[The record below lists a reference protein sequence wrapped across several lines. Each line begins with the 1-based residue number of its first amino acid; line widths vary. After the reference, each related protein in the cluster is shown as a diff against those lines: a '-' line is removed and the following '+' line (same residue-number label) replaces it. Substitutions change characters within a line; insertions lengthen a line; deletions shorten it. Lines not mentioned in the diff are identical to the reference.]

1 MNEYLVVKILDYQ
14 SVALPSTLVYGCVEL
29 RSYKSDS
36 EKETEILKKSASLN
50 KFYFD
55 KYVHCARISTVVHAE
70 NINAASDTADNL
82 FSDIL
87 DLKSIEFAISNFK
100 TSDIGFVKNLHSGDT
115 HPITAQELPAS
126 MMFMMHQGDIQQF
139 DTVNHIISLKNDLS
153 IRYQRSLHW
162 VRKSK
167 HEHNKQLKA
176 LFYWFAI
183 EALVKESETDHV
195 GPVIRWFLGFPNG
208 VGRRNISTQKL
219 NRLASHPKYEY
230 WDKELIKIIDEIRI
244 FRNHSVHSGF
254 RFVDFSKNELE
265 IYNQVM
271 IFSASRCQAA
281 VQHALLNGISTV
293 SDFKEYI
300 WVIFEEINNVTDVHG
315 NILHSLE
322 RIESI

>member
-1 MNEYLVVKILDYQ
+1 MNEYLVVKILDRQ
-14 SVALPSTLVYGCVEL
+14 SIALPSTSVYGLVEL
-29 RSYKSDS
+29 RSYRSDS
-36 EKETEILKKSASLN
+36 EQESEVLKRSASLS
-50 KFYFD
+50 KLDFD
-55 KYVHCARISTVVHAE
+55 KYMYCARISTIVQAD
-70 NINAASDTADNL
+70 NINDASDTADNL

-87 DLKSIEFAISNFK
+87 DLKSVEFAISNIN
-100 TSDIGFVKNLHSGDT
+100 TSDIGFVKDLNSGEIYPTTTQELHS
-115 HPITAQELPAS
+115 S

-139 DTVNHIISLKNDLS
+139 DAVNHIISLKNELS

-167 HEHNKQLKA
+167 HENNKQLKA
-176 LFYWFAI
+176 LFYWFSI
-183 EALVKESETDHV
+183 EALIKESETDNV

-208 VGRRNISTQKL
+208 VNRKNISAQRL
-219 NRLASHPKYEY
+219 NELASHSKYGH
-230 WDKELIKIIDEIRI
+230 WDKELIKIIDKIRI

-254 RFVDFSKNELE
+254 RYVDFSKKELE
-265 IYNQVM
+265 LYNQVM

-293 SDFKEYI
+293 SDFKECI
-300 WVIFEEINNVTDVHG
+300 WVVFEEINSVTDVHG

>member
-1 MNEYLVVKILDYQ
+1 MNEFLVVKILDHQ

-36 EKETEILKKSASLN
+36 ETEIEVFKKSASLN
-50 KFYFD
+50 KFDFD
-55 KYVHCARISTVVHAE
+55 KYMHCARISTIVHAE
-70 NINAASDTADNL
+70 NMNDASDTADNL

-100 TSDIGFVKNLHSGDT
+100 TSNIGFVKDLHSGDT
-115 HPITAQELPAS
+115 HPITTQELPAS

-139 DTVNHIISLKNDLS
+139 DTVNHILSLKNELS

-167 HEHNKQLKA
+167 HEYNKQLKA

-183 EALVKESETDHV
+183 EALIKESETDHV

-219 NRLASHPKYEY
+219 NRLASHPKYGY
-230 WDKELIKIIDEIRI
+230 WDKELINIIDEIRK

-254 RFVDFSKNELE
+254 RYVDFSKKELE
-265 IYNQVM
+265 LYNKVM

-281 VQHALLNGISTV
+281 VQHALLNGVGTV
-293 SDFKEYI
+293 SDFKECI
-300 WVIFEEINNVTDVHG
+300 WVIFEEINSITDVHG